1 MIGFAEMVTGLG
13 VYVPTFVLIASLVLA
28 YIVFKVLFSLV
39 KRNLLRFAKTKK
51 QKSNVE
57 IFSAVIKYIF
67 VFFLALYAVFYYSGD
82 WTGLGLGLGLV
93 SAAIGFA
100 LQRPIAGIAAW
111 IMIVTRRPFDIGDR
125 IIIGTVKG
133 DVTDISLTHITLKEV
148 GGLIQTEENSGRTIL
163 VPNNILFEQNIINY
177 THQDEYVLT
186 QVEVS
191 VTYESNL
198 EKAEKICFEA
208 AKKTTTEFFESLKK
222 EPYVRLYFQ
231 SSGVAISIRFFS
243 PAKRVAEVSSNV
255 TKEIYKGISRA
266 KDIEFAYP
274 HTQVV
279 MDKKVK

>member
-1 MIGFAEMVTGLG
+1 MIGFAEMVNGLS
-13 VYVPTFVLIASLVLA
+13 VYVPTLALIASLAIA
-28 YIVFKVLFSLV
+28 YVIFKVLFSLV

-57 IFSAVIKYIF
+57 IFSAVVKYVF
-67 VFFLALYAVFYYSGD
+67 VFFLGLYVVFYYSGD

-177 THQDEYVLT
+177 THQDEFVLT
-186 QVEVS
+186 QIEAS

-198 EKAEKICFEA
+198 KKAEKSCFEA
-208 AKKTTTEFFESLKK
+208 AKSITDEFYETIKK
-222 EPYVRLYFQ
+222 DPYVRLYFQ
-231 SSGVAISIRFFS
+231 ASGINISIRFFA
-243 PAKRVAEVSSNV
+243 PAKRVAEVTSNL
-255 TKEIYKGISRA
+255 TKEVYKRIRKA

-279 MDKKVK
+279 MSKKVK